1 MAEICFATDGI
12 VIGNREKGIAVDIS
26 YGEMFQIVH
35 EFLNECYRSE
45 LLTETDGNVTLIEM
59 KRGDGSPF
67 PLIVEKVASGKSR
80 TVQLRCDEI
89 VGLASIIRRLS

>member
-12 VIGNREKGIAVDIS
+12 VIGNREKGIAVDLT

-45 LLTETDGNVTLIEM
+45 LVTETGKVKLIEM
-59 KRGDGSPF
+59 KHGDGSPF
-67 PLIVEKVASGKSR
+67 PIRAETMDSGKSR

-89 VGLASIIRRLS
+89 VGLASKKAL